1 MKIILNMSALA
12 KKNNNLKNMDTIK
25 LYKERRKEQVKL
37 KYQQSD
43 LLTFRTIIL
52 NLAFFSSK
60 N

>member
-1 MKIILNMSALA
+1 MKLILNMSALA

-25 LYKERRKEQVKL
+25 RYKERRKEQVKL

-52 NLAFFSSK
+52 NLAFFSI
-60 N
+60 